1 MYSQTTG
8 DDNHGQPIKDN
19 TDHLPKD
26 FWKYQVDNAEY
37 NFFPMDAIF
46 PPATQHLNRWIYFT
60 YNECMCKYVFLHH
73 AHHPSLHILFS
84 LSISFISHT
93 SSLPSCL
100 TWMYVYVMCFLTVKC
115 YFCHQSH
122 KKKKKSRVLK
132 TPWTMER
139 EELTK
144 LMSNYVILL
153 MNLHRFQKKKLLWL
167 LTIRLLKENPGREY
181 MYLNKP
187 E

>member
-1 MYSQTTG
+1 
-8 DDNHGQPIKDN
+8 
-19 TDHLPKD
+19 
-26 FWKYQVDNAEY
+26 
-37 NFFPMDAIF
+37 
-46 PPATQHLNRWIYFT
+46 
-60 YNECMCKYVFLHH
+60 
-73 AHHPSLHILFS
+73 
-84 LSISFISHT
+84 
-93 SSLPSCL
+93 
-100 TWMYVYVMCFLTVKC
+100 
-115 YFCHQSH
+115 
-122 KKKKKSRVLK
+122 
-132 TPWTMER
+132 MER